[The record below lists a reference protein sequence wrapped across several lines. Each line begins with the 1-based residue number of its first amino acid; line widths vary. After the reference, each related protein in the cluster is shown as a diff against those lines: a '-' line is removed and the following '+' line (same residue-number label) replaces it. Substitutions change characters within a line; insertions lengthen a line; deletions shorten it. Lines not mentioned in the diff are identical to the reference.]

1 MQQYLLFIVR
11 VSYFQVD
18 INVLTP
24 SYSIGSSYTLHNN
37 KLTNSLERNKV
48 LDIQINECTFEWCR
62 VTLIPL
68 LESPLPGI
76 PASIIVIHIIILII
90 SYDG

>member
-24 SYSIGSSYTLHNN
+24 IYSIGSSYTLHND
-37 KLTNSLERNKV
+37 KLTLERNKV
-48 LDIQINECTFEWCR
+48 LDIQINECTLKWCR
-62 VTLIPL
+62 VTLTTPRIAPPRYP
-68 LESPLPGI
+68 SKYH
-76 PASIIVIHIIILII
+76 SNSHHYTNYIL
-90 SYDG
+90 